1 VVLAPGAT
9 LPTTTTKD
17 EGVEGGAVKKQTKS
31 VRRQTS
37 FHNQVAGHTKFL
49 VDVSLGKLYKPVIER
64 ELKFYESDQKQLPE
78 LRDFIPHYY
87 GCMELTRKSSETDSG
102 EIQRYIVLEDCTH
115 NYQKPCILD
124 LKMGTKHHSKNTGK
138 ALVMKYKTPPAL
150 GFCICGM
157 KVYIPGS
164 ASFITRDKYYGR
176 EVSIEGMTM
185 ALHTYFYNGK
195 KLLTQ
200 PILSVLEQLKRLMV
214 IFEKQTLFRF
224 RSSSLLL
231 VYEGKLD
238 IFSNSPSPR
247 IFMIDFAHTYTGD
260 LGDNIIDEGYL
271 FGLKAL
277 IKELTKLLQMDESVH
292 NNNYSNSN
300 DNAS

>member
-1 VVLAPGAT
+1 
-9 LPTTTTKD
+9 
-17 EGVEGGAVKKQTKS
+17 
-31 VRRQTS
+31 
-37 FHNQVAGHTKFL
+37 
-49 VDVSLGKLYKPVIER
+49 
-64 ELKFYESDQKQLPE
+64 
-78 LRDFIPHYY
+78 
-87 GCMELTRKSSETDSG
+87 
-102 EIQRYIVLEDCTH
+102 
-115 NYQKPCILD
+115 
-124 LKMGTKHHSKNTGK
+124 
-138 ALVMKYKTPPAL
+138 MKYKTPPAL

-164 ASFITRDKYYGR
+164 SSFITRDKYFGR
-176 EVSIEGMTM
+176 EVTVEGMTM

-195 KLLTQ
+195 KLQTQ

-238 IFSNSPSPR
+238 TFTNSPSPR

-292 NNNYSNSN
+292 NNYSNSN
-300 DNAS
+300 DNTS